1 MGTLTKRMKLK
12 LLRKFF
18 TENLRTPLR
27 ASVQDFRS
35 LVAALLCEKDI
46 GADELTC
53 LMKQAGF
60 IERRKKRGTF
70 YVAPTDYLFQYAQEK
85 AINLLGLIGS
95 K

>member
-1 MGTLTKRMKLK
+1 MVTLTKRMKLK

-18 TENLRTPLR
+18 AENLRTPLR

-35 LVAALLCEKDI
+35 LVAALFCEMDK
-46 GADELTC
+46 LTC

-60 IERRKKRGTF
+60 MERRKKRGTF
-70 YVAPTDYLFQYAQEK
+70 YVVPTDYLFQYAQEK
-85 AINLLGLIGS
+85 AINLLDLIEN